1 MMSDGGVY
9 DKEPI
14 SQWLSLRDTAPC
26 TNEDEGASRDVMEL
40 RIRKERDPATGA
52 VAAGGPPLSNQDT
65 FTVKPDIL
73 TYVGV

>member
-1 MMSDGGVY
+1 MDKGQDPVMMSDGGVY

-40 RIRKERDPATGA
+40 HIRKDEQEPPAWQCVRGCDDE
-52 VAAGGPPLSNQDT
+52 GPDS
-65 FTVKPDIL
+65 
-73 TYVGV
+73 